1 MPPENGDNCIP
12 SKAVQKPAPA
22 KMEEIGGL
30 AANSV
35 PLDMQQVVEL
45 AKKLQAQFN
54 RV

>member
-1 MPPENGDNCIP
+1 MPPENGNNHILMTDLE
-12 SKAVQKPAPA
+12 KPPAA
-22 KMEEIGGL
+22 KMETIGGL

-45 AKKLQAQFN
+45 AERLKEQFN